1 MKGVARKE
9 VRLQGNIKEWNKV
22 QTKEGRRD
30 KHSTTPPEVKER
42 REDSNRRD
50 RNG

>member
-1 MKGVARKE
+1 M
-9 VRLQGNIKEWNKV
+9 
-22 QTKEGRRD
+22 KEGRRD